1 MNANAL
7 ERLNM
12 QNRLRRALELDE
24 FQLHY
29 QPQVDLGLGRI
40 IGIEAL
46 LRWTSPDLGAIPPGR
61 FIPIAEESGL
71 IVQIGAWVLRTAC
84 QQNQAW
90 QARGLPEVPVAV
102 NLSALQFARGDL
114 LDTVERALEDS
125 GLPARFLE
133 LELTESILIHD
144 ADNIMASL
152 RRLKN
157 LGIKLSIDDFG
168 TGYSSLSYLKR
179 LAVDK
184 LKIDQS
190 FVRDIASDPDDAAI
204 VRAIIQMGH
213 SLKLRTIA
221 EGVESP
227 DQLAFLRAEGCEEG
241 QGYLFSRPVPAV
253 EMEDLLRS
261 GISAAEF
268 GPPKAEMRRKSI
280 AAC

>member
-12 QNRLRRALELDE
+12 QNRLRRALERDE

-29 QPQVDLGLGRI
+29 QPQVDLGSGRI
-40 IGIEAL
+40 IGMEAL
-46 LRWTSPDLGAIPPGR
+46 LRWTSPDLGPVSPGK

-84 QQNQAW
+84 RQNRSW

-114 LDTVERALEDS
+114 LDTVERALDDS
-125 GLPARFLE
+125 RLPARFLE
-133 LELTESILIHD
+133 LELTESILLHD

-152 RRLKN
+152 RRLKT

-221 EGVESP
+221 EGVEAV

-241 QGYLFSRPVPAV
+241 QGYLFGRPIPAA
-253 EMEDLLRS
+253 EMENLLRS
-261 GISAAEF
+261 GIAAEGF
-268 GPPKAEMRRKSI
+268 PVRPELRRQSI